1 MPIQGSL
8 VCLARDLSAACVSWP
23 QSGGKAP
30 LRTGASG
37 RRVNSSVALAPW
49 CPRCTYSVGVTARPH
64 AIPAARIIQ
73 LHNRLAD
80 GPISRDELRRELRE
94 IVVLVSEY
102 APDRDSA
109 VEVASSADWAEAITP
124 DFIDHAIQ
132 VSQVLGTALIGSWA
146 ARADNRVAQAIL
158 RRRRRGRRATASQAR
173 SFALFQLN
181 VAWDAGIR
189 ASDEA
194 ASESLGPDG
203 WSFTWQKGPIRYTAT
218 GDHNLDRL
226 EVSKSVTT

>member
-1 MPIQGSL
+1 M
-8 VCLARDLSAACVSWP
+8 
-23 QSGGKAP
+23 
-30 LRTGASG
+30 
-37 RRVNSSVALAPW
+37 VALAPR
-49 CPRCTYSVGVTARPH
+49 CSHCTYSVEVTARLT
-64 AIPAARIIQ
+64 AIPTARIIQ
-73 LHNRLAD
+73 LHDRLED
-80 GPISRDELRRELRE
+80 GPISRDELLRELRE
-94 IVVLVSEY
+94 IVVLVGEY
-102 APDRDSA
+102 APEERDSA
-109 VEVASSADWAEAITP
+109 PELALSGDWAQAITP

-132 VSQVLGTALIGSWA
+132 VSQMLGTALIGNWV
-146 ARADNRVAQAIL
+146 ARADNRVTQAIL

-203 WSFTWQKGPIRYTAT
+203 WSFTWQKGSITYTAT

-226 EVSKSVTT
+226 EVSKSVTA